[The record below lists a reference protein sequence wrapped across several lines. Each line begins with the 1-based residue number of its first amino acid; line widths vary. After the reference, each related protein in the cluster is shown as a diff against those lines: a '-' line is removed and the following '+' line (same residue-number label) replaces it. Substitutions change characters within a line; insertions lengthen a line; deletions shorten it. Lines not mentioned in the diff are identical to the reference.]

1 MKEGFFKKFD
11 ILLLFICIVLFI
23 IGLVAVQSAEST
35 SFLPLADTTI
45 KQIIFFSVG
54 FVIMCLLANTDYDAL
69 GKFAYPIAFINII
82 ILVIVFFAGHSA
94 KGAQRWI
101 AIGPITYQPSEPT
114 KIIVIVALAKILS
127 SVEKID
133 KTTIFSVVFTVLAP
147 WFLILVQPDL
157 GTSLVILFAAFIMLY
172 FAGVKP
178 WILISIAL
186 GGMAVAPW
194 VLHDYQKQRLFIF
207 MNPNADLTDTG
218 WNIYQSKI
226 AVGHGGIFGTGLFSG
241 SQTQLDFVPEHN
253 TDFIFSILGEE
264 TGFIGCIIVLL
275 LYVIIMLRCI
285 AIIKSS
291 KDKFGF
297 LIGVGIFCL
306 MGFHV
311 FINIGMVLGIMPVV
325 GIPLI
330 FISSGG
336 SALISNMMS
345 IGILESIYSQRERF
359 PSL

>member
-133 KTTIFSVVFTVLAP
+133 KATIFSVVFTVLAP
-147 WFLILVQPDL
+147 WFLILVQPD
-157 GTSLVILFAAFIMLY
+157 
-172 FAGVKP
+172 
-178 WILISIAL
+178 ISIQNSCRA
-186 GGMAVAPW
+186 W
-194 VLHDYQKQRLFIF
+194 
-207 MNPNADLTDTG
+207 
-218 WNIYQSKI
+218 WNFWNWAFFWKS
-226 AVGHGGIFGTGLFSG
+226 
-241 SQTQLDFVPEHN
+241 N
-253 TDFIFSILGEE
+253 T
-264 TGFIGCIIVLL
+264 T
-275 LYVIIMLRCI
+275 
-285 AIIKSS
+285 
-291 KDKFGF
+291 
-297 LIGVGIFCL
+297 
-306 MGFHV
+306 
-311 FINIGMVLGIMPVV
+311 
-325 GIPLI
+325 
-330 FISSGG
+330 
-336 SALISNMMS
+336 
-345 IGILESIYSQRERF
+345 
-359 PSL
+359 